1 MNSITSCNNLGES
14 SYLKHL
20 SAMTMKCNVCGQEFG
35 NGAYCQHCNADR
47 ITALGN
53 YSGGYNAP
61 DIPKNVASNTNPGG
75 SDPTSGY
82 SYGNAQDSNYTHKQ
96 GRAGNGVEQF
106 MICYHCT
113 NVIPADSEYCPCCG
127 TKLFVV
133 CPKCGHRYS
142 SQYKICNKC
151 GTNKEEYLKEQRILE
166 QHRKEEVRR
175 EAQLRQEELE
185 RQRRKIES
193 TRPQILSLEHVKSSD
208 NLSIEVYWN
217 TRNCAYC
224 TILMRD
230 KDVNYW
236 KSPLYT
242 HLPTFGSCR
251 ISTRDLISKGLA
263 NNFFFRSSCTIIIR
277 LYAGNRFG
285 SSVTQDFEI
294 NVCPTLSG
302 DPMIN

>member
-1 MNSITSCNNLGES
+1 
-14 SYLKHL
+14 
-20 SAMTMKCNVCGQEFG
+20 MKCNVCGQEFG
-35 NGAYCQHCNADR
+35 NGAYCQHCKADR

-53 YSGGYNAP
+53 YSEEYNP
-61 DIPKNVASNTNPGG
+61 PKDANSNTNTGRSTQTSDFG
-75 SDPTSGY
+75 SSNTK
-82 SYGNAQDSNYTHKQ
+82 AQNSN
-96 GRAGNGVEQF
+96 NGVNRQGVGNCGEQF
-106 MICYHCT
+106 IVCYNCS
-113 NVIPADSEYCPCCG
+113 NAIPTDSEYCPCCG

-302 DPMIN
+302 DPMIK